1 VRDDILRFA
10 DGGWAELV
18 GNDPALDL
26 VNTVAWRPDP
36 ARHVDRLRDVPD
48 LLRWSEFAGILDGP
62 TARRLAREGAADP
75 AAAPRTLAQ
84 VRRLREQLH
93 RVLLPLARNQRPDTD
108 DVTALHGLLMPALQ
122 RVEVVTTMPTTWS
135 PRVATLADLP
145 DQLAVRAWLLL
156 QRDDAAR
163 LRQCRDD
170 RCGWLFI
177 DRSRSGTRV
186 WCSSAD
192 CGNRTRVRRHYNRHH
207 VSTTEQ
213 PS

>member
-1 VRDDILRFA
+1 VREDVLHFT

-36 ARHVDRLRDVPD
+36 ERHVERLCDVQD
-48 LLRWSEFAGILDGP
+48 LLRWAGFAGILDGP
-62 TARRLAREGAADP
+62 TARRLSREAAEP
-75 AAAPRTLAQ
+75 AAAAHTLEQ
-84 VRRLREQLH
+84 VRLLREQLH
-93 RVLLPLARNQRPDTD
+93 RVLLPLARDERPDPA
-108 DVTALHGLLMPALQ
+108 DVSVLHSLLLTSLR
-122 RVEVVTTMPTTWS
+122 RVEVVSTMPTTWS
-135 PRVATLADLP
+135 SRIAALADLP
-145 DQLAVRAWLLL
+145 DQLAVRAWQLL
-156 QRDDAAR
+156 QRSDAGR
-163 LRQCRDD
+163 LRQCGDD

-192 CGNRTRVRRHYNRHH
+192 CGNRTRVRRHYRRHRDP
-207 VSTTEQ
+207 TAEQ